1 MNFSCNGLIVLDF
14 LFPGRFFC
22 RKNTSLTSETGA
34 LLHAHSK
41 QKHQMLIGRGNDKGN
56 ENIFQ
61 FCQTFSDRSPCG
73 GSMRL
78 FFKLIIFSLV
88 VAEPSRA
95 DVKTTIDPGF
105 YTSARAGALA
115 NALSGSA
122 TGLDAAFWNPALI
135 GGTSGSKQ
143 NIRNLHLPYL
153 GISYNKNAQ
162 DLKKGFDGKH
172 GDKDPVIGESLVNST
187 EGERQYGRFSMGSD
201 VEWKRILING
211 FSDVQSAAVSPR
223 ERSPDPVTGD
233 TMIALKYRQASGVGM
248 GFSWMNT
255 RETLAIGWYSAIANI
270 KELEGE
276 LSYEELIDY
285 NARRTYISQ
294 NMSSYTAILGHYG
307 LWYRIPHAMNPTF
320 TLVTRNPG
328 HIPLKNVDSTKPDGT
343 LAEEWTMG
351 FSLHPRIGDG
361 ILSWNNDI
369 ARISEH
375 RESMKSKFS
384 SSLEL
389 SFGGSG
395 TTGTFSLR
403 AGANR
408 AGLSLGMGVNMGIL
422 NFDVANQAVD
432 LGDVNDRMVE
442 RRTSGV
448 LSVNVR
454 EF

>member
-1 MNFSCNGLIVLDF
+1 M
-14 LFPGRFFC
+14 
-22 RKNTSLTSETGA
+22 
-34 LLHAHSK
+34 
-41 QKHQMLIGRGNDKGN
+41 
-56 ENIFQ
+56 FQ
-61 FCQTFSDRSPCG
+61 FYQTFSDRSPCG
-73 GSMRL
+73 GSMRA
-78 FFKLIIFSLV
+78 FFKLIVFSLV
-88 VAEPSRA
+88 VAEPLKA
-95 DVKTTIDPGF
+95 DVKTTIDPGL

-122 TGLDAAFWNPALI
+122 TGFDAAFWNPALI

-153 GISYNKNAQ
+153 GVSLNKNAQ
-162 DLKKGFDGKH
+162 LLKKGFDGKH
-172 GDKDPVIGESLVNST
+172 GDRDPVIGESIVNST
-187 EGERQYGRFSMGSD
+187 GGERQYGRFSIGSD
-201 VEWKRILING
+201 VEWKRMVING
-211 FSDVQSAAVSPR
+211 FSDIQSAAVSPTD
-223 ERSPDPVTGD
+223 RSPDPVTGD
-233 TMIALKYRQASGVGM
+233 TMIALNYRQVNGIGM

-255 RETLAIGWYSAIANI
+255 KETFAIGWYSAIATI
-270 KELEGE
+270 KKLEGNI
-276 LSYEELIDY
+276 SYEELINY

-307 LWYRIPHAMNPTF
+307 LWYRIPNAMNPTF
-320 TLVTRNPG
+320 TLATRNPG
-328 HIPLKNVDSTKPDGT
+328 HILLKNVDSTKPNGT
-343 LAEEWTMG
+343 LGEDWTAG
-351 FSLHPRIGDG
+351 FSLHPKIGDG

-369 ARISEH
+369 ARTSEH

-389 SFGGSG
+389 SFGGNG
-395 TTGTFSLR
+395 TNGFFSLR

-422 NFDVANQAVD
+422 NFDIANQAVD
-432 LGDVNDRMVE
+432 FGDINDRMVE